1 MLVAFLG
8 HVYLHMRPPSAMPS
22 SLSAA
27 LLRTGGLDA
36 KASEALRRR
45 HALLLASA
53 RVVPVPEAAFPRGVR
68 QEEGQVEEQ
77 QGLGAS
83 RGGNQGA

>member
-1 MLVAFLG
+1 
-8 HVYLHMRPPSAMPS
+8 MRRPSAMPS

-45 HALLLASA
+45 HALLFADA

-77 QGLGAS
+77 QGLGTS